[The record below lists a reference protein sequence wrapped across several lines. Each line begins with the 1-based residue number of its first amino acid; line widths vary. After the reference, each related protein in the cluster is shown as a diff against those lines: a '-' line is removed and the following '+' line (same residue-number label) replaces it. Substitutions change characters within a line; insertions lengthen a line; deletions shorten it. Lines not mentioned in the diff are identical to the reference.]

1 MRANFPMPVAL
12 SECFQAANGTA
23 HHLCKAKDWNVVLRV
38 GSHLDIPL
46 GNAFTTCSGY
56 ERDGLIYHASDG
68 DIKVVRGKVSTFDK
82 EQGSPMGT
90 SGNGVKDVLRP
101 RNYDPGEKVQN
112 SKRCRRW
119 TTVRPIYQFRTYL
132 TFLLSSRAGNFHLIE
147 PATTYA
153 SQR

>member
-1 MRANFPMPVAL
+1 MPVAL

-90 SGNGVKDVLRP
+90 QNQWKWRQGCTSAKKLRP
-101 RNYDPGEKVQN
+101 RRKSTKQQKV
-112 SKRCRRW
+112 
-119 TTVRPIYQFRTYL
+119 
-132 TFLLSSRAGNFHLIE
+132 
-147 PATTYA
+147 
-153 SQR
+153 